1 MRLLPVLLAV
11 TVALASAVPAF
22 ATEGDEEENMAQTTR
37 ALSLQA
43 LALLEQGRGH
53 EEATDKLDE
62 ALASDVPGEIDLRAI
77 RAAHAALHE
86 EDVEVA
92 RRLLQDAFEGEDS
105 HVVGVTFR
113 PEIGTAQL
121 AAGIAGAV
129 ALALAVAGLLRRRR
143 VDERRAAASTG
154 AASSHTPLDS

>member
-1 MRLLPVLLAV
+1 MRLLPMLLTV
-11 TVALASAVPAF
+11 TVAVALASAAPAL
-22 ATEGDEEENMAQTTR
+22 ATEGDDEENMAQTGR

-53 EEATDKLDE
+53 EEATEKLDE
-62 ALASDVPGEIDLRAI
+62 ALESDVPGEIDLRAI

-129 ALALAVAGLLRRRR
+129 ALALAVAGLVWRRR
-143 VDERRAAASTG
+143 VDARRAEAAG
-154 AASSHTPLDS
+154 APRPGATP